1 MDQSIQTGKRSGTRH
16 LYLGREA
23 TIHMTVEPDLPS
35 LILGAYEDATAGGVL
50 IIGADRQILSLNR
63 RFLDM
68 WRLPDAVTREKAAS
82 PLIASLGE
90 QLADPTG
97 LIDRLMGPER
107 FCVGPGRF
115 IACQAR
121 LIDGRVLEMTGRSLN
136 EPPDAALGWVW
147 YFREI
152 EREARLASALRKA
165 EASERKALRSEARL
179 RDAIETIPGGFLLFD
194 ADERFVICNDFYRAM
209 MPGIEHLLVPGTSL
223 IDLQGAVWDA
233 GLYGG
238 PMGREEWL
246 ADRLSKFRDPHGGH
260 QILHGDGRW
269 LLVDER
275 RTAEGGYAGIR
286 VDISELKQREAE
298 LHQLNDALAAQQAQL
313 SHLCGNIPG
322 IVLQMCAQSDG
333 TISVPFISDH
343 VRDLYGL
350 SAEAVI
356 ADPLLLFRGVHDDDR
371 SALTAITK
379 TAFERSV
386 PTRLS
391 FRAVHAETGAI
402 TWLRGGF
409 VPTRQCDGSLLWDG
423 VLVDVTLLKSREEEL
438 SRAMEQAQQASRAK
452 TEFLANMSHE
462 LRTPLNA
469 IIGFSEIMLGELFGP
484 LGQPRYVE
492 YARDVHNSGQ
502 HLLTIINA
510 LLDVAKI
517 EAGQMELDERTTDVA
532 ALIGDCLPF
541 VREKVATGHLVL
553 GVDVP
558 ADLPALSLDPGRMR
572 QVLLNLLSNAAK
584 FTGPGGAIKISA
596 ARSADGGVALAITD
610 TGIGMNGDEILVAL
624 QPFRQVDNALSRR
637 YEGTG
642 LGLPLAQRL
651 VELHGG
657 KLEIESAPGQ
667 GTTVT
672 VFLPRRRVLI

>member
-1 MDQSIQTGKRSGTRH
+1 MS
-16 LYLGREA
+16 LGREA
-23 TIHMTVEPDLPS
+23 NIRMTDETGLPS
-35 LILGAYEDATAGGVL
+35 LILGAYEDAASGGVL
-50 IIGADRQILSLNR
+50 VIGANRQMLSRNR

-68 WRLPDAVTREKAAS
+68 WRIPDTAMPERAVW

-90 QLADPTG
+90 RLADPTG
-97 LIDRLMGPER
+97 LVDRLKTPER
-107 FCVGPGRF
+107 FCDRPGQFTPYQVRM
-115 IACQAR
+115 
-121 LIDGRVLEMTGRSLN
+121 LDGRVLEMTGRSLDGS
-136 EPPDAALGWVW
+136 PDGALGWVW

-152 EREARLASALRKA
+152 EREARLAAALRKA

-179 RDAIETIPGGFLLFD
+179 RDAIETVPGGFLLFD
-194 ADERFVICNDFYRAM
+194 ADERFVICNEFYRAM
-209 MPGIEHLLVPGTSL
+209 MPGIQHLLVPGTSL
-223 IDLQGAVWDA
+223 VDWQGAVWDA

-238 PMGREEWL
+238 SMGREEWL
-246 ADRLSKFRDPHGGH
+246 ADRLSKFRSPIGGH
-260 QILHGDGRW
+260 EQQHSDGRW

-298 LHQLNDALAAQQAQL
+298 LHRLNDVLAAQQAQL

-322 IVLQMCAQSDG
+322 IVLQMRARHDG
-333 TISVPFISDH
+333 AITVPFVSEH
-343 VRDLYGL
+343 VRDLYGR
-350 SAEAVI
+350 SADAVM

-371 SALTAITK
+371 GSLTGITR
-379 TAFERSV
+379 TAFERAV

-391 FRAVHAETGAI
+391 FRVVHAETGAI
-402 TWLRGGF
+402 AWLRGGF
-409 VPTRQCDGSLLWDG
+409 VPTRQTDGSLLWDG
-423 VLVDVTLLKSREEEL
+423 VLVDVTLLKRREEDL

-469 IIGFSEIMLGELFGP
+469 IIGFSEIMLGQLFGP
-484 LGQPRYVE
+484 LGQPRYVD
-492 YARDVHNSGQ
+492 YAQDIHNSGQ

-532 ALIGDCLPF
+532 GLIGDCLPF

-553 GVDVP
+553 SVEVP
-558 ADLPALSLDPGRMR
+558 TDLPALSLDPGRMR

-584 FTGPGGAIKISA
+584 FTGPGGSIRISA
-596 ARSADGGVALAITD
+596 GRSAAGGIALAITD
-610 TGIGMNGDEILVAL
+610 TGIGMNADEVLVAL

-651 VELHGG
+651 TELHGG
-657 KLEIESAPGQ
+657 RLQIDSTPGQ

-672 VFLPRRRVLI
+672 VFLPPERVLA

>member
-1 MDQSIQTGKRSGTRH
+1 M
-16 LYLGREA
+16 YLGREA
-23 TIHMTVEPDLPS
+23 NIRMTDETDVPS
-35 LILGAYEDATAGGVL
+35 LILGAYEDAASGGVL
-50 IIGADRQILSLNR
+50 VIGANRQVLSRNR
-63 RFLDM
+63 RFLDI
-68 WRLPDAVTREKAAS
+68 WRLPDAATPERTVW

-90 QLADPTG
+90 RLADPTG
-97 LIDRLMGPER
+97 LVDRLKTPER
-107 FCVGPGRF
+107 FCDRPGHSTPYQVRM
-115 IACQAR
+115 
-121 LIDGRVLEMTGRSLN
+121 IDGRVLEITGRSLDGS
-136 EPPDAALGWVW
+136 PDGTLVGWVW
-147 YFREI
+147 YFREN
-152 EREARLASALRKA
+152 EREARLAAALRKA

-194 ADERFVICNDFYRAM
+194 ADERFVICNEFYRTM
-209 MPGIEHLLVPGTSL
+209 MPGIDHLLVPGTSL
-223 IDLQGAVWDA
+223 VDWQSAVWDA

-238 PMGREEWL
+238 SMAREDWL
-246 ADRLSKFRDPHGGH
+246 ADRLSKFRSPNGAHEQQH
-260 QILHGDGRW
+260 SDGRW

-298 LHQLNDALAAQQAQL
+298 LHRLNDALAAQQAQL
-313 SHLCGNIPG
+313 SHLCSNIPG
-322 IVLQMCAQSDG
+322 IVLQMRARPDG
-333 TISVPFISDH
+333 AITVPFISDH
-343 VRDLYGL
+343 VRDLYGR
-350 SAEAVI
+350 SADAVM
-356 ADPLLLFRGVHDDDR
+356 ADPLLLFRGAHDDDR
-371 SALTAITK
+371 DRLTAITR
-379 TAFERSV
+379 TAFERAV

-391 FRAVHAETGAI
+391 FRVVHAETGAI
-402 TWLRGGF
+402 AWLRGGF
-409 VPTRQCDGSLLWDG
+409 VPTRQADGALLWDG
-423 VLVDVTLLKSREEEL
+423 VLVDVTLLKRREEDL

-492 YARDVHNSGQ
+492 YAKDMHYSGQ

-517 EAGQMELDERTTDVA
+517 EAGQMELDERTTDIA
-532 ALIGDCLPF
+532 ALIDDCLPF
-541 VREKVATGHLVL
+541 VREKVVTGHLVL
-553 GVDVP
+553 SVEVP
-558 ADLPALSLDPGRMR
+558 AGLPQLSLDPGRMR

-584 FTGPGGAIKISA
+584 FTGPGGSIRISA
-596 ARSADGGVALAITD
+596 GRSPAGGITLAIAD
-610 TGIGMNGDEILVAL
+610 TGIGMNAAEVLVAL

-651 VELHGG
+651 TELHGG
-657 KLEIESAPGQ
+657 TLRIESTPGQ

-672 VFLPRRRVLI
+672 VFLPPERMLA

>member
-1 MDQSIQTGKRSGTRH
+1 MDFTIWPRWNCH
-16 LYLGREA
+16 MHLGREA
-23 TIHMTVEPDLPS
+23 TIPMTGASDMAS
-35 LILGAYEDATAGGVL
+35 LILDAYENAEASGLLV
-50 IIGADRQILSLNR
+50 IGTDRQILSRNR
-63 RFLDM
+63 CFMIM
-68 WRLPDAVTREKAAS
+68 WRLPDAGTREKAAW

-90 QLADPTG
+90 RLADPSS
-97 LIDRLMGPER
+97 LIDRLMAPER

-115 IACQAR
+115 AACELR
-121 LIDGRVLEMTGRSLN
+121 LIDGRVLEMTGRSLGDS
-136 EPPDAALGWVW
+136 PDGALGWVW

-152 EREARLASALRKA
+152 EREARLAAALRKA

-194 ADERFVICNDFYRAM
+194 ADERFVICNEFYRSLL
-209 MPGIEHLLVPGTSL
+209 PGLEHLLVPGTSL
-223 IDLQGAVWDA
+223 IDLQSAIWDM

-246 ADRLSKFRDPHGGH
+246 ADRLSKFRVPRGGH
-260 QILHGDGRW
+260 QQRHRDGRW

-298 LHQLNDALAAQQAQL
+298 LHRLNDVLAAQQAQL

-322 IVLQMCAQSDG
+322 IVLQVRARDDG
-333 TISVPFISDH
+333 TLSIPFISDH
-343 VRDLYGL
+343 VHDLYGL
-350 SAEAVI
+350 SAEAVTG
-356 ADPLLLFRGVHDDDR
+356 DPLLLFRGVHADDR
-371 SALTAITK
+371 PALTALTT
-379 TAFERSV
+379 TAFERAV

-391 FRAVHAETGAI
+391 FRTVHAETGAI
-402 TWLRGGF
+402 AWLRGGF

-423 VLVDVTLLKSREEEL
+423 VMVDVTLLKCREEEL
-438 SRAMEQAQQASRAK
+438 SRAMDQAQQANRAK
-452 TEFLANMSHE
+452 TEFLATMSHE

-469 IIGFSEIMLGELFGP
+469 IIGFSEIMVGELFGP
-484 LGQPRYVE
+484 LGQPRYVD

-502 HLLTIINA
+502 HLLTIVNA

-517 EAGQMELDERTTDVA
+517 EAGQMVLDERTAHVA
-532 ALIGDCLPF
+532 GLVGDCLPL
-541 VREKVATGHLVL
+541 VRDKVATAHLTL
-553 GVDVP
+553 SVDMP
-558 ADLPALSLDPGRMR
+558 GDLPALSLDPGRMR

-584 FTGPGGAIKISA
+584 FTEPGGAIKISA
-596 ARSADGGVALAITD
+596 MRSVEGGVALAIAD
-610 TGIGMNGDEILVAL
+610 TGIGMDADETLVAL
-624 QPFRQVDNALSRR
+624 QPFRQVDHALSRR

-657 KLEIESAPGQ
+657 RLTIESAPGQ

-672 VFLPRRRVLI
+672 VLLPPERVLGSN